1 MNDNPQSISEVV
13 ELAAQRHDASC
24 RQLAQIAQS
33 HGFQITAATVD
44 KLRARTNKS
53 SPTPDTV
60 RVIAWLAGVSEE
72 VAFTAAGQTVPG
84 PPLGEELPPGADNL
98 PPKARKAV
106 IEYTRVLIDQQEQIR
121 ELTQQLE
128 AAGQALDRVGGEAP
142 ARADLVINQKT
153 AAGDQF
159 SATIGVKTGASERG
173 EEEAPAGG
181 RASAHQRA
189 VEAIRGAFDLAAHSD
204 VPLARDRF
212 EAEHGVVPAMVRS

>member
-13 ELAAQRHDASC
+13 ELAAQRHDASG

-33 HGFQITAATVD
+33 HGFQITAATVN

-53 SPTPDTV
+53 SPTPDTI

-106 IEYTRVLIDQQEQIR
+106 IEYMRVLIDQQEQIR

-128 AAGQALDRVGGEAP
+128 SAQASERSGGGAP
-142 ARADLVINQKT
+142 AREDARAGQKT
-153 AAGDQF
+153 HAEVPED
-159 SATIGVKTGASERG
+159 
-173 EEEAPAGG
+173 
-181 RASAHQRA
+181 
-189 VEAIRGAFDLAAHSD
+189 FDLAAHPD
-204 VPLARDRF
+204 MPLARDRF
-212 EAEHGVVPAMVRS
+212 EDEHGDAGETSQETDQ